1 MPFCYFCVFLSI
13 RRPPRA
19 TRTDTLFPYTQLFR
33 SLPES
38 HCGGSGAAAP
48 DGRDNRAP
56 RRRLGPIDIQ
66 KMASRKWWFFV
77 TRSAAYSRYVSTG
90 SAKSR
95 HLQTARTERR
105 SALVN
110 PALSLQEVAV
120 ARLIDGRGL
129 LGLFGHGLEIGRAH
143 V

>member
-95 HLQTARTERR
+95 HLQTARTARR

-110 PALSLQEVAV
+110 PALSLQKVAV
-120 ARLIDGRGL
+120 ARLKYGPRL
-129 LGLFGHGLEIGRAH
+129 LGFFGHGLPDSS
-143 V
+143 